1 MAVIDRINRIGA
13 SRKQVLTGP
22 AELVGPRSNTQRFNF
37 SSVTRITGS
46 VDLYEVTDGSGANEG
61 TYTVTLRPVAE
72 NGFQP
77 LLRGVGAVALVSQV
91 GGVANPAA
99 AASCLARKTVARS
112 TAPVQLGPVSVATGD
127 RFYVVVERK
136 DPSALK
142 YQLVV
147 DLVADAIAIS
157 AQPPNRSVTAPAS
170 TTFTVTASSNDGGT
184 LSYQWQL
191 SSDGGTSFA
200 NLSTGGVYSG
210 TTSATLTISDST
222 GLTANQYRVV
232 VSSTG
237 GAPAVTST
245 AGTLTVA

>member
-1 MAVIDRINRIGA
+1 MAVIDRINRIGS

-22 AELVGPRSNTQRFNF
+22 AELVGPRANSERVNF

-46 VDLYEVTDGSGANEG
+46 VDLYEVTDGSGGNEG
-61 TYTVTLRPVAE
+61 TYTVSLRPLAE

-157 AQPPNRSVTAPAS
+157 AQPPNRSVTAPAA
-170 TTFTVTASSNDGGT
+170 TTFTVSASTNDGGS

-191 SSDGGTSFA
+191 STNGGTSFTPIA
-200 NLSTGGVYSG
+200 NGGVYG
-210 TTSATLTISDST
+210 GATTATLTISDTT
-222 GLTANQYRVV
+222 GLNARQYRVV

-237 GAPAVTST
+237 GSTAVTSD

>member
-1 MAVIDRINRIGA
+1 
-13 SRKQVLTGP
+13 
-22 AELVGPRSNTQRFNF
+22 
-37 SSVTRITGS
+37 
-46 VDLYEVTDGSGANEG
+46 
-61 TYTVTLRPVAE
+61 
-72 NGFQP
+72 
-77 LLRGVGAVALVSQV
+77 
-91 GGVANPAA
+91 
-99 AASCLARKTVARS
+99 
-112 TAPVQLGPVSVATGD
+112 VATGD

>member
-1 MAVIDRINRIGA
+1 MAVIDRINRIGS

-22 AELVGPRSNTQRFNF
+22 AELVGPRTNTQRFNF

-61 TYTVTLRPVAE
+61 TYTVSLRPLAE

-99 AASCLARKTVARS
+99 GASCLARKVVARS
-112 TAPVQLGPVSVATGD
+112 NAPVQLGPVSVATGD

-147 DLVADAIAIS
+147 DLVADAIAI
-157 AQPPNRSVTAPAS
+157 ATQPESVGITAPAATS
-170 TTFTVTASSNDGGT
+170 FTVTASTNDGGT

-191 SSDGGTSFA
+191 STNSGTSFT
-200 NLSTGGVYSG
+200 NISNGGVYSG
-210 TTSATLTISDST
+210 ATTATLAISNST
-222 GLTANQYRVV
+222 GLSGNQYRVV

-237 GAPAVTST
+237 GAPAVTSD
-245 AGTLTVA
+245 AATLTLI